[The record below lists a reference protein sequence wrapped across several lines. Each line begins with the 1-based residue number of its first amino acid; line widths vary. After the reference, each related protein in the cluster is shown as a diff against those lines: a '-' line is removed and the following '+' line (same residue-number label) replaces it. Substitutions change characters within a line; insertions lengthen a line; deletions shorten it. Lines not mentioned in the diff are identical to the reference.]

1 LRRHLALA
9 ALALVAGGA
18 VQEVP
23 AQGAG
28 PSTGG
33 AVALEHAR
41 RMLGHQMR
49 VLMIGAHPD
58 DEDTE
63 VLTILARGHGA
74 EVAYLSL
81 TRGEGGQNLIGP
93 ELGEG
98 LGLIRSGEL
107 LAARSL
113 DGARQYFSRAYDF
126 GFSKTVDEA
135 WRFWPR
141 DSVLKDVVRVIRKF
155 RPQVVVSVFS
165 GSPRDGHGQHQA
177 AGWAAREAFRV
188 AGDPAA
194 FPELSGE
201 EGLAPHTPLK
211 LYQGARFDPS
221 APAAILD
228 GGALDPVVG
237 QSFRQIAMRSRS
249 QHRSQ
254 DQGVLQEVGPSL
266 ARLTLVEDRTGAG
279 EALWAGID
287 TAAVPGDP
295 DQARH
300 RARVGAIE
308 AGLVFDAILA
318 DDQVVRGQRVGLR
331 LSAWNA
337 GPRAVSVRM
346 GVAVAAGEDWQ
357 PSGDCLGEVHR
368 VEPNRV
374 VHCEVNLRV
383 AEGARSSIPYFL
395 EWPREGAMYRWAGA
409 PRDRGEAFG
418 PAAVTATFTAVTVGG
433 DTIPAVVAA
442 TFRARDQAWGEVRRP
457 VHVVPRVS
465 IGLEPLAGVWPLG
478 RGGRELGV
486 SLRHGARDTT
496 SGTVTL
502 ELPAGW
508 TASPPQRFLL
518 RREGEVLRLAFAVR
532 PPAGATAGRHEV
544 RAVARTDSGERF
556 DLGVEVVDYPHVT
569 ARLLPRPAVAVVQL
583 AEVALPRVSRVGYIR
598 GAADRVPEVL
608 REVGLPVDLLDR
620 AALAQG
626 DLSRY
631 EVIVVGSRAFETD
644 TALVE
649 HHGRLLDWVR
659 GGGRLVVQYQQQAWF
674 GGGFAP
680 LPVSL
685 AARGHDRV
693 TDETATVR
701 ILRDG
706 GPPFSGPNAIGPRD
720 WDGWVQE
727 RGLYFATTWA
737 PGWTPFL
744 EMNDPGEPPLQGALL
759 ATAVGSGTYVY
770 TGLSFFRQLPAAVPG
785 ALRLFLNL
793 LEYRHRA
800 PTP

>member
-1 LRRHLALA
+1 MRRALGLV
-9 ALALVAGGA
+9 ALALLASGA
-18 VQEVP
+18 AQPVP

-33 AVALEHAR
+33 AVAREHAR
-41 RMLGHQMR
+41 RMLGHQKR

-63 VLTILARGHGA
+63 VLTILARSHGA

-93 ELGEG
+93 ELGDG
-98 LGLIRSGEL
+98 LGLIRTGEL

-141 DSVLKDVVRVIRKF
+141 DSVLKDAVRVIRKF

-165 GSPRDGHGQHQA
+165 GTPRDGHGQHQA
-177 AGWAAREAFRV
+177 AGWAAREAFRL

-194 FPELSGE
+194 FPELARE
-201 EGLAPHTPLK
+201 EGLAPHVPAK
-211 LYQGARFDPS
+211 LYQGARFDPA
-221 APAAILD
+221 APAAVLD
-228 GGALDPVVG
+228 GGALDPAVG

-279 EALWAGID
+279 EVLWAGID
-287 TAAVPGDP
+287 TLLAAGDP

-300 RARVGAIE
+300 RARLRAID

-318 DDQVVRGQRVGLR
+318 DDQVVPGQRVGLR

-337 GPRAVSVRM
+337 GPAAVTVRM
-346 GVAVAAGEDWQ
+346 GVSVSAAGDWN
-357 PSGDCLGEVHR
+357 PSGSCLQAEHR

-374 VHCEVNLRV
+374 LHCEVSLRV
-383 AEGARSSIPYFL
+383 APDAQPSVPYFL
-395 EWPREGAMYRWAGA
+395 ALPRRGAMYQWAGA
-409 PRDRGEAFG
+409 PGDRGEPFEPAPVIARF
-418 PAAVTATFTAVTVGG
+418 AAVTSGG

-442 TFRARDQAWGEVRRP
+442 TFRVRDQAWGEIRRP
-457 VHVVPRVS
+457 VQVVPRV
-465 IGLEPLAGVWPLG
+465 GVTLDPPAGVWPLG
-478 RGGRELGV
+478 AGGRELTV
-486 SLRHGARDTT
+486 SLRHGAPDTT
-496 SGTVTL
+496 AGTVSL

-508 TASPPQRFLL
+508 TAPPAERFVL
-518 RREGEVLRLAFAVR
+518 RREGEVLRLAFTVR
-532 PPAGATAGRHEV
+532 PPVGARAGRHEI
-544 RAVARTDSGERF
+544 RAVARTDAGERF
-556 DLGVEVVDYPHVT
+556 DLGVQVVDYPHVT
-569 ARLLPRPAVAVVQL
+569 ARLLPRPAVAVVEL
-583 AEVALPRVSRVGYIR
+583 AEVTLPRVARVGYIR
-598 GAADRVPEVL
+598 GASDRVPEVL

-626 DLSRY
+626 DLARY
-631 EVIVVGSRAFETD
+631 DVIVVGSRAYETD

-649 HHGRLLDWVR
+649 HNDRLLDWVR
-659 GGGRLVVQYQQQAWF
+659 EGGRLVVQYQQQAWF

-680 LPVSL
+680 LPVAL

-693 TDETATVR
+693 TDEAAPVR
-701 ILRDG
+701 VLREG
-706 GPPFSGPNAIGPRD
+706 LPPFSGPNVIGPRD
-720 WDGWVQE
+720 WEGWVQE

-737 PGWTPFL
+737 PGWATFL
-744 EMNDPGEPPLQGALL
+744 EMSDANEPPLQGALL
-759 ATAVGSGTYVY
+759 ATAVGSGSYLY

-793 LEYRHRA
+793 LEYHHRG
-800 PTP
+800 PVP